1 MSKLM
6 TLLAEAKTNL
16 HDLEDLLQKARTLDP
31 DKIADPLLTREEFQG
46 YFDEILRIVEKI
58 PENLK
63 LEDSLLWKTEI
74 TRLHCDME
82 EAKNKVEYS
91 IGQLESMC
99 ERNIKQL
106 SEFIETLES
115 REQAKPLE
123 AVADHPVDTLPHLMS
138 QGREYLKNGE
148 HESCMKLMEAILILS
163 PNHEEANSCLKE
175 AQRRW
180 EDRRLEEELAI
191 HIGNLKREAMDLFD
205 QEKFQE
211 CVGIFKFLCEL
222 DPTNLSM
229 QDYLQLSRL
238 KLEETQG
245 KSSELHEQVVEN
257 KSSAFAITIQN
268 PPSKPSNDFRGIAS
282 IEKSEETGHYPDLHR
297 PAQDE
302 TSGKTVTFGIPE
314 TSPPSQAEMI
324 SDEPLLEPQLEPS
337 TPETENSLALVPGKL
352 HSEPILN
359 DPKRQ
364 RRWLALASAACVIFG
379 ALIGAAIFQFT
390 RSSVSTLEVQSD
402 PEGAKVFVDGQFKG
416 LTPFQADSF
425 QAGNYTIRLERDGY
439 LPEAQTFQIVGGVPA
454 KWSVILRVSEMR
466 SMSPV
471 DLQNTAQELFEREQ
485 FLEASNQ
492 CDLILRKEPQNQSV
506 LLLKKKIIDHYWQ
519 EFKSAQQIKYWD
531 NAKLALL
538 NLLKVSPQNADAI
551 KELKNFEWKPK
562 KKKEVVPPIP
572 PDQRKVKVDELHRQL
587 AAALSAGNYFTT
599 ASGNAAD
606 LIQQLAA
613 LSPNDEMAKS
623 GKETVQREGL
633 NQIQKK
639 IQSKDYEAAR
649 SLARQLQS
657 YFPGNAELTRVQETL
672 REDESRQSQLRSE
685 LIQKAEAALTRGN
698 YVTPASESALAYCN
712 RLLAMDQQNPRAQA
726 LRRDSLQKAAEQAKE
741 FVQKERFD
749 EAREVLGALYAVAHN
764 DGKTA
769 VAQELKSLLGRVEF
783 TAVAVIH
790 DHTVGSCSGR
800 LRMNA
805 FVIAYLPSGDSKDGF
820 SQKISEIVGIESGDK
835 LKIQLKNKTYRFEMN
850 ASKNKEESRQKLKEV
865 SDQLNHYM
873 EQASQNNR
881 AMSVALRINE

>member
-16 HDLEDLLQKARTLDP
+16 HDLENLIQKARTLDP
-31 DKIADPLLTREEFQG
+31 DKIANPLLTREEFQS
-46 YFDEILRIVEKI
+46 YFDEILRIVQKI

-63 LEDSLLWKTEI
+63 LEDSLQWKTEI
-74 TRLHCDME
+74 TRLHRDME
-82 EAKNKVEYS
+82 EARNKVEYS
-91 IGQLESMC
+91 IDQLKSMC
-99 ERNIKQL
+99 ERNVKQL
-106 SEFIETLES
+106 SEFIETMES
-115 REQAKPLE
+115 REQEKVLE
-123 AVADHPVDTLPHLMS
+123 GVAGHPNDTLPNLMS
-138 QGREYLKNGE
+138 QGQEYLQKGD
-148 HESCMKLMEAILILS
+148 HESCMKLMEAILTLS
-163 PNHEEANSCLKE
+163 PNHEEAGLCLKE

-222 DPTNLSM
+222 DPANLSL

-238 KLEETQG
+238 KLEENEG
-245 KSSELHEQVVEN
+245 KASQLQVQTVEN
-257 KSSAFAITIQN
+257 KTSAFASTIQN
-268 PPSKPSNDFRGIAS
+268 PPAEPSNDFRDIVS
-282 IEKSEETGHYPDLHR
+282 IESSEEMTHYPELQP

-302 TSGKTVTFGIPE
+302 ASDKMFSSEIRE
-314 TSPPSQAEMI
+314 SSPHSQAEMI
-324 SDEPLLEPQLEPS
+324 RVDPLLEPQLEPNF
-337 TPETENSLALVPGKL
+337 PEAENSLALISGKVN
-352 HSEPILN
+352 SEPALD

-364 RRWLALASAACVIFG
+364 RRWLALASVACVIFG
-379 ALIGAAIFQFT
+379 ALIGATIFQFT
-390 RSSVSTLEVQSD
+390 RSSVGTLQVQTD
-402 PEGAKVFVDGQFKG
+402 PEGAKVFIDGQFKG
-416 LTPFQADSF
+416 LTPFQADSL

-439 LPEAQTFQIVGGVPA
+439 LPEAQTFQIAGGEPA

-466 SMSPV
+466 SMSPI
-471 DLQNTAQELFEREQ
+471 DLQKTAQELFEREQ

-519 EFKSAQQIKYWD
+519 EFKSAQQIKYWE
-531 NAKLALL
+531 NAKVALL
-538 NLLKVSPQNADAI
+538 NLLKVSPQDTDAI
-551 KELKNFEWKPK
+551 KELKNFEWKPR

-572 PDQRKVKVDELHRQL
+572 PDLKKVKIDELHRQL
-587 AAALSAGNYFTT
+587 EAALSAGNYFTP

-613 LSPNDEMAKS
+613 LAPNDEMVKS
-623 GKETVQREGL
+623 GTGTVEREGL
-633 NQIQKK
+633 NQIQRR
-639 IQSKDYEAAR
+639 IQNKDYEGAR

-672 REDESRQSQLRSE
+672 KENESHQSQLRND
-685 LIQKAEAALTRGN
+685 LIQKAEAALTLGN
-698 YVTPASESALAYCN
+698 YVTPASESALSYCN
-712 RLLAMDQQNPRAQA
+712 RLLAIDRQNPRAQA
-726 LRRDSLQKAAEQAKE
+726 LRRESLQKAAEQAKE

-749 EAREVLGALYAVAHN
+749 EAREVLAALYAVAHN

-769 VAQELKSLLGRVEF
+769 VAQELKSLMGRVEF
-783 TAVAVIH
+783 TAVAVTH
-790 DHTVGSCSGR
+790 DHTIGSCSGR

-820 SQKISEIVGIESGDK
+820 SQKISEIVEIESSDK
-835 LKIQLKNKTYRFEMN
+835 LKIQLKNKTYRFQLN

-865 SDQLNHYM
+865 ADQLNHFI

-881 AMSVALRINE
+881 SMSVALRINE